1 MPPLPVDESIEAGEN
16 VSLISL
22 VGTGKEIDLSLW
34 DDEDTR
40 AFYEDLPKLREL
52 LPAVL
57 CGGKVEKES
66 ASDDKENVDSSAQTE
81 AEGQGGKKDE
91 NSEGAEGQEKEKE
104 EGEKEGDAKD
114 DDDDE
119 DNMLELEIEEE
130 GEVEKQDGVALS
142 PLEELL
148 AKMPTCDS
156 REKADDLALQ
166 FCYINTKAARK
177 RLMLALFRVPRN
189 MLHLLPFYARF
200 VGCLYPIMEE
210 IGDGLVRMLLKEF
223 R

>member
-81 AEGQGGKKDE
+81 AEGQGGKQDE
-91 NSEGAEGQEKEKE
+91 NSEGA
-104 EGEKEGDAKD
+104 
-114 DDDDE
+114 
-119 DNMLELEIEEE
+119 
-130 GEVEKQDGVALS
+130 EVEKQDGVALS